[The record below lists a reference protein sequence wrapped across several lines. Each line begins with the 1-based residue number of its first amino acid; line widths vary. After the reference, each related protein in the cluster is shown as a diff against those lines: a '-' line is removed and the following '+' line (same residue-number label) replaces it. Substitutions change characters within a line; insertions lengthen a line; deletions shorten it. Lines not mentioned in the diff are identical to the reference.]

1 MADAKLGGLDNL
13 IVINVN
19 IMNFI
24 KKLFGEN
31 KQKEKKNISYELFMA
46 FENYFL
52 GDVEAKTFPELGG
65 YTDVVIGLNYLP
77 FVPATITDNE
87 RGEILKKYGFQSAT
101 ALAEDFRKR
110 VLNDHS
116 SIPEHFEKEGIG
128 YVYLFIAAYDSTYN
142 RTHIFGI
149 HSYVKLKHFEITYY
163 DLDNDLTYQERED
176 YNNELEYFSQAKGYR
191 WLNPK
196 SDDFADKLAWEALE
210 EIATE
215 IYCQMEDKLG
225 SKLDIK
231 PIEKEEIAPATQ
243 EDLAKFL
250 VYCGAN
256 QEDIDENIERLFS
269 SLENFKFEETDSE
282 FLTYSQ
288 IVQYSSEI
296 ANFIGEYG
304 NAVYSDWKFYP
315 EDLEYAVLQLT
326 EMEDWQWEYPA
337 DTYSAD
343 LFPSI
348 RKELYRYRNWLCHFD
363 EGNDGYLFLLF
374 SEDDMPEITRLAQK
388 LKLPLRVF
396 FR

>member
-1 MADAKLGGLDNL
+1 M
-13 IVINVN
+13 
-19 IMNFI
+19 
-24 KKLFGEN
+24 
-31 KQKEKKNISYELFMA
+31 KKNLSYELFVA
-46 FENYFL
+46 LEQYFL
-52 GDVEAKTFPELGG
+52 EDAETENFPKLGD
-65 YTDVVIGLNYLP
+65 YTDVVIGLNFLP
-77 FVPATITDNE
+77 FLPTMIEANE
-87 RGEILKKYGFQSAT
+87 RVKILKKYGFQSAT

-110 VLNDHS
+110 VLNNHS
-116 SIPEHFEKEGIG
+116 SIPEHFEKEGLG

-196 SDDFADKLAWEALE
+196 SDYYADRLAWEALE
-210 EIATE
+210 KIATE
-215 IYCQMEDKLG
+215 IYFQMEDRLG

-231 PIEKEEIAPATQ
+231 PIEKEEIATATQ

-250 VYCGAN
+250 AYCGAN

-269 SLENFKFEETDSE
+269 SLVNSE
-282 FLTYSQ
+282 LEDDDDEFVL
-288 IVQYSSEI
+288 VERGVEI
-296 ANFIGEYG
+296 ADFIRDYG
-304 NAVYSDWKFYP
+304 NSFHSDWKFDP